1 MSWPWRCFVHFPEK
15 KHIFIELLRKKVQK
29 VPIECSTHSQ
39 GWRSNKCTLNQWLS
53 WYIPIK
59 ENKKYTRKNWR
70 LMKTDFSELL
80 RKGIHISFF
89 PLHISKLSRLSPQ
102 LICRKCTK
110 DQDRS
115 KKLHFSMDLLD
126 DRENWLQLYKQATSF
141 IYPNKANFK
150 SDI

>member
-1 MSWPWRCFVHFPEK
+1 MNTDFR
-15 KHIFIELLRKKVQK
+15 ELLKKV
-29 VPIECSTHSQ
+29 
-39 GWRSNKCTLNQWLS
+39 
-53 WYIPIK
+53 
-59 ENKKYTRKNWR
+59 
-70 LMKTDFSELL
+70 F
-80 RKGIHISFF
+80 FF
-89 PLHISKLSRLSPQ
+89 PLHISKLSRISPK